1 MMGEGAFK
9 RKKEPDVVVHACN
22 PSTREAEFKAS
33 LSTIVKRCLKERE
46 REREKKKEEEK
57 KEEEEIAAC
66 NPTYSDQE
74 FCGSKPAQANS
85 SPDPISKTRNTKQDW
100 WSDLSSRVPA

>member
-46 REREKKKEEEK
+46 REREKKKEEE
-57 KEEEEIAAC
+57 EEEEEGRRKEGRKGGRERRREGERKERRKGGREEGT
-66 NPTYSDQE
+66 PT
-74 FCGSKPAQANS
+74 
-85 SPDPISKTRNTKQDW
+85 
-100 WSDLSSRVPA
+100 